1 MSMRSRTLIALLA
14 GAVFGFSAAL
24 AGGVLARAPAS
35 VSARAS
41 TQKRDRLETVIE
53 TAQAGPSADHA
64 ANDTSEPSAN
74 DVTTL
79 PWQEARLFAE
89 VYEHIKHDYVDQES
103 DRKLMDAAIRGMV
116 SSLDPHSAYLDSE
129 EFEETRLSTM
139 GSYPGVGIEVAA
151 DGSAVKIL
159 HAIRGSPADVAG
171 LRAGDEIVAIDGK
184 RVGADASGAIE
195 HMRGVSGSTV
205 TLTIHRAGT
214 AGLLSFVLRRAKV
227 EVHSV
232 SYQTLSPGYGY
243 VRIDEFSDT
252 TPDEVNG
259 AISNLQ
265 RDNPGGLRGLVL
277 DLRDN
282 PGGVLES
289 GVAVADDFLNEG
301 VILTAEGRTPD
312 ARFEM
317 DATPGDLM
325 NGAPIVVLV
334 NSGTASAAE
343 IVGAALKD
351 HGRALLIGHKTYGKG
366 TVQTVIPLEYGGA
379 VKLTTSRYF
388 TPSGGSVQGKGIVPD
403 IVEGGPERQPADVM
417 TAKGAPALQSRDAE
431 VGLALS
437 TLRKEAQDGI
447 GPGHLLRTVARNELP
462 QPPATDDQVP

>member
-1 MSMRSRTLIALLA
+1 MSMRSRTLIALVA
-14 GAVFGFSAAL
+14 GAIFGFSAAL
-24 AGGVLARAPAS
+24 AGGVLADDPGVQGDSNDPA
-35 VSARAS
+35 
-41 TQKRDRLETVIE
+41 
-53 TAQAGPSADHA
+53 
-64 ANDTSEPSAN
+64 
-74 DVTTL
+74 TL

-89 VYEHIKHDYVDQES
+89 VYEHIKHDYVDQVS
-103 DRKLMDAAIRGMV
+103 DHKLMDAAIRGMV
-116 SSLDPHSAYLDSE
+116 SSLDPHSAYLNSE

-151 DGSAVKIL
+151 EGSAVKVVD
-159 HAIRGSPADVAG
+159 AIQGSPADQAG

-184 RVGADASGAIE
+184 EVGADVNGAIE

-214 AGLLSFVLRRAKV
+214 PGLLKFALRRANV

-232 SYQTLSPGYGY
+232 AYQSLAPGIGY
-243 VRIDEFSDT
+243 VRIDDFSDT
-252 TPDEVNG
+252 TPDEVNA
-259 AISNLQ
+259 AISRLQ
-265 RDNPGGLRGLVL
+265 RDNRGGLRGLVL
-277 DLRDN
+277 DMRDN

-289 GVAVADDFLNEG
+289 GVAVADDFLNSG

-343 IVGAALKD
+343 IVSAALKD
-351 HGRALLIGHKTYGKG
+351 HGRALLIGHRTYGKG
-366 TVQTVIPLEYGGA
+366 TVQTVIPLQYGGA

-388 TPSGGSVQGKGIVPD
+388 TPSGGSVQGKGILPD
-403 IVEGGPERQPADVM
+403 IVEAGPEREPADVM
-417 TAKGAPALQSRDAE
+417 TAKDAPSLQSRDAE
-431 VGLALS
+431 VQLALS
-437 TLRKEAQDGI
+437 TLENEIRGGRAS
-447 GPGHLLRTVARNELP
+447 GHLVKTVARNVAPALAGDDMLP
-462 QPPATDDQVP
+462 

>member
-1 MSMRSRTLIALLA
+1 MSTRSRTLIALVA
-14 GAVFGFSAAL
+14 GAIFGFSAAL
-24 AGGVLARAPAS
+24 AGGVLAQQGPGAQGDSSDPA
-35 VSARAS
+35 
-41 TQKRDRLETVIE
+41 
-53 TAQAGPSADHA
+53 
-64 ANDTSEPSAN
+64 
-74 DVTTL
+74 TL

-89 VYEHIKHDYVDQES
+89 VYEHIKRDYVDQVS

-151 DGSAVKIL
+151 DGAAVKIL
-159 HAIRGSPADVAG
+159 DAIQGSPADQAG

-184 RVGADASGAIE
+184 EVGSDVNGAIE

-205 TLTIHRAGT
+205 TLTIRRAGT
-214 AGLLSFVLRRAKV
+214 PGVMNFALRRANV

-232 SYQTLSPGYGY
+232 AFESLAPGYGY

-252 TPDEVNG
+252 TPDEVNA
-259 AISNLQ
+259 AISKLQ

-289 GVAVADDFLNEG
+289 GVAVADDFLNSG

-343 IVGAALKD
+343 IVSAALKD
-351 HGRALLIGHKTYGKG
+351 HGRALLIGHRTYGKG
-366 TVQTVIPLEYGGA
+366 TVQTVIPLQYGGA

-388 TPSGGSVQGKGIVPD
+388 TPSGGSVQGKGILPD
-403 IVEGGPERQPADVM
+403 IVEKGPEHQPADIM
-417 TAKGAPALQSRDAE
+417 SAKGAPSLQSRDAE
-431 VGLALS
+431 VQLALS
-437 TLRKEAQDGI
+437 TLQGEVHAGGASGQR
-447 GPGHLLRTVARNELP
+447 GHLVKTVARI
-462 QPPATDDQVP
+462 PPALATDDLVP

>member
-1 MSMRSRTLIALLA
+1 MSLRSRTLIALVT
-14 GAVFGFSAAL
+14 GAIFGFSAAL
-24 AGGVLARAPAS
+24 AGGVLAQGPG
-35 VSARAS
+35 ARGS
-41 TQKRDRLETVIE
+41 
-53 TAQAGPSADHA
+53 QAGSADA
-64 ANDTSEPSAN
+64 
-74 DVTTL
+74 TTL

-89 VYEHIKHDYVDQES
+89 VYEHIKHDYVDQET
-103 DRKLMDAAIRGMV
+103 DRKLMDSAIRGMV

-139 GSYPGVGIEVAA
+139 GSYPGVGIEVTA
-151 DGSAVKIL
+151 DGSAVKIVS
-159 HAIRGSPADVAG
+159 AIQGSPAERAG

-184 RVGADASGAIE
+184 GVGSDVSGAIA

-205 TLTIHRAGT
+205 TLTIRRAGT
-214 AGLLSFVLRRAKV
+214 QGLKSFALRRANV

-232 SYQTLSPGYGY
+232 AYQSLQPRYGY
-243 VRIDEFSDT
+243 VRIEEFSDT
-252 TPDEVNG
+252 TPDEVAA
-259 AISNLQ
+259 AISKLQ
-265 RDNPGGLRGLVL
+265 RDNPGGLEGLVL

-289 GVAVADDFLNEG
+289 GAAVADDFLNSG
-301 VILTAEGRTPD
+301 VILTAQGRTPD

-343 IVGAALKD
+343 IVSAALRD
-351 HGRALLIGHKTYGKG
+351 HGRALLIGHRTYGKG
-366 TVQTVIPLEYGGA
+366 TVQTVIPLQYGGA

-403 IVEGGPERQPADVM
+403 IVEGGPEHQPADVM
-417 TAKGAPALQSRDAE
+417 TARDAPSLQSRDAE
-431 VGLALS
+431 VQLGLT
-437 TLRKEAQDGI
+437 TLEDEVQGGRGS
-447 GPGHLLRTVARNELP
+447 GHLVKTVARNV
-462 QPPATDDQVP
+462 PPALATDDLLP

>member
-1 MSMRSRTLIALLA
+1 MSMRSRTLIALVT
-14 GAVFGFSAAL
+14 GAIFGFSAAL
-24 AGGVLARAPAS
+24 AGGVLA
-35 VSARAS
+35 
-41 TQKRDRLETVIE
+41 E
-53 TAQAGPSADHA
+53 GPSPHDSSNPA
-64 ANDTSEPSAN
+64 A
-74 DVTTL
+74 L

-89 VYEHIKHDYVDQES
+89 VYEHVKRDYVDRVS

-159 HAIRGSPADVAG
+159 HAIQGSPADEAG

-184 RVGADASGAIE
+184 EVGSDVSGAIE
-195 HMRGVSGSTV
+195 RMRGVSGSTV
-205 TLTIHRAGT
+205 KLTIRRTGT
-214 AGLLSFVLRRAKV
+214 TGLMDFALRRANV

-232 SYQTLSPGYGY
+232 SFQSLSPGYGY
-243 VRIDEFSDT
+243 VRIEDFSDT
-252 TPDEVNG
+252 TPDEVN
-259 AISNLQ
+259 AAVSKLQ

-289 GVAVADDFLNEG
+289 GVAVADDFLNSG

-317 DATPGDLM
+317 DASPGDLM
-325 NGAPIVVLV
+325 NGSPIVVLV

-343 IVGAALKD
+343 IVSAALKD

-366 TVQTVIPLEYGGA
+366 TVQTVIPLQYGGA

-403 IVEGGPERQPADVM
+403 IVEEGPERQPADVL
-417 TAKGAPALQSRDAE
+417 TARNAPALQSRDAE
-431 VGLALS
+431 VRLALT
-437 TLRKEAQDGI
+437 TLENEVHGDSV
-447 GPGHLLRTVARNELP
+447 PGHFIKTAARSP
-462 QPPATDDQVP
+462 RPALASDTLVP

>member
-1 MSMRSRTLIALLA
+1 MSSGKRTLIALVT
-14 GAVFGFSAAL
+14 GAILGFSAAL
-24 AGGVLARAPAS
+24 AGGALA
-35 VSARAS
+35 
-41 TQKRDRLETVIE
+41 
-53 TAQAGPSADHA
+53 AGPSAQL
-64 ANDTSEPSAN
+64 SGP
-74 DVTTL
+74 DVL

-89 VYEHIKHDYVDQES
+89 VYEHIKRDYVDRIS

-116 SSLDPHSAYLDSE
+116 SSLDPHSAYLNSE

-159 HAIRGSPADVAG
+159 HAIPGSPAEHAG
-171 LRAGDEIVAIDGK
+171 LRAGDEIVAIDG
-184 RVGADASGAIE
+184 RDVGANVNGAIE
-195 HMRGVSGSTV
+195 HMRGATGSTV
-205 TLTIHRAGT
+205 TLTIHRAGKP
-214 AGLLSFVLRRAKV
+214 GVMSFALRRANV
-227 EVHSV
+227 AVHSV
-232 SYQTLSPGYGY
+232 DFQRLRPGYGY
-243 VRIDEFSDT
+243 VRIEEFTDT
-252 TPDEVNG
+252 TPDELHA
-259 AISNLQ
+259 AISTLQ

-289 GVAVADDFLNEG
+289 GAAVADDFLNSG

-343 IVGAALKD
+343 IVSAALKD

-366 TVQTVIPLEYGGA
+366 TVQTVIPLQYGGA

-388 TPSGGSVQGKGIVPD
+388 TPSGGSVQGNGIVPD
-403 IVEGGPERQPADVM
+403 IVEEGPEHQPAAILL
-417 TAKGAPALQSRDAE
+417 AKGAPSLQSRDAE
-431 VGLALS
+431 VRLALT
-437 TLRKEAQDGI
+437 TLEAEVRG
-447 GPGHLLRTVARNELP
+447 GNGSGHLVKTMATDL
-462 QPPATDDQVP
+462 PPALAADDLVP

>member
-1 MSMRSRTLIALLA
+1 MSSGKRPLIALVT
-14 GAVFGFSAAL
+14 GAIFGFSAAL
-24 AGGVLARAPAS
+24 AGGVLA
-35 VSARAS
+35 
-41 TQKRDRLETVIE
+41 E
-53 TAQAGPSADHA
+53 GPSAQGGHA
-64 ANDTSEPSAN
+64 GNTIQPMQAVQSGQAPAADASGDSRDPAA
-74 DVTTL
+74 L

-89 VYEHIKHDYVDQES
+89 VYEHIKHDYVDQIS

-159 HAIRGSPADVAG
+159 HAIQGSPAEQAG

-184 RVGADASGAIE
+184 EIGSDVSGAIE

-205 TLTIHRAGT
+205 TLTIRRAGN
-214 AGLLSFVLRRAKV
+214 AGFMSFSLRRANV

-232 SYQTLSPGYGY
+232 SYQILASGYGY
-243 VRIDEFSDT
+243 VRIEDFSDT
-252 TPDEVNG
+252 TPDEVG
-259 AISNLQ
+259 AAISNLQ

-289 GVAVADDFLNEG
+289 GVAVADDFLNSG

-325 NGAPIVVLV
+325 NGAPVVVLV

-343 IVGAALKD
+343 IVSAALKD

-366 TVQTVIPLEYGGA
+366 TVQTVIPLQYGGA

-403 IVEGGPERQPADVM
+403 IVEGGPEHQPADVM
-417 TAKGAPALQSRDAE
+417 TAKDAPSLQSRDAE
-431 VGLALS
+431 VQLALT
-437 TLRKEAQDGI
+437 TLEDEVHGGQ
-447 GPGHLLRTVARNELP
+447 PGHLVKTVARNV
-462 QPPATDDQVP
+462 PPALATDDLVP

>member
-1 MSMRSRTLIALLA
+1 MSMRSRTLIALVA
-14 GAVFGFSAAL
+14 GAIFGFSAAL
-24 AGGVLARAPAS
+24 AGGVLAH
-35 VSARAS
+35 
-41 TQKRDRLETVIE
+41 
-53 TAQAGPSADHA
+53 GPSAQSSQAGNTIEAVAQTMQAGGASAGTSA
-64 ANDTSEPSAN
+64 ADSA
-74 DVTTL
+74 DSATL

-89 VYEHIKHDYVDQES
+89 VYEHIKRDYVDRIS

-159 HAIRGSPADVAG
+159 HAIQGSPADQAG

-184 RVGADASGAIE
+184 EVGSDVSGAIE
-195 HMRGVSGSTV
+195 HMRGVSGSSV
-205 TLTIHRAGT
+205 TLTIRRAGT
-214 AGLLSFVLRRAKV
+214 PGVLNFAMRRANV

-232 SYQTLSPGYGY
+232 DYQSLAPGYGY
-243 VRIDEFSDT
+243 VRIEDFSDT
-252 TPDEVNG
+252 TPDEVS
-259 AISNLQ
+259 AAVSKLQ
-265 RDNPGGLRGLVL
+265 RDNPGGLQGLVL

-289 GVAVADDFLNEG
+289 GVAVADDFLNSG

-325 NGAPIVVLV
+325 NGSPIVVLV

-343 IVGAALKD
+343 IVSAALKD

-366 TVQTVIPLEYGGA
+366 TVQTVIPLQYGGA

-403 IVEGGPERQPADVM
+403 IIEDGPEHQPADVM
-417 TAKGAPALQSRDAE
+417 TAKDAPSLQSRDAE
-431 VGLALS
+431 VQLALS
-437 TLRKEAQDGI
+437 TLKQEVHG
-447 GPGHLLRTVARNELP
+447 GSGSGHLVKTVAKSMSPAIASDDRLP
-462 QPPATDDQVP
+462 

>member
-1 MSMRSRTLIALLA
+1 MSMRSRTLIALVA

-24 AGGVLARAPAS
+24 AGGVLADNPA
-35 VSARAS
+35 VPGARADS
-41 TQKRDRLETVIE
+41 SDP
-53 TAQAGPSADHA
+53 A
-64 ANDTSEPSAN
+64 
-74 DVTTL
+74 TL

-89 VYEHIKHDYVDQES
+89 VYERIKHDYVDQVS
-103 DRKLMDAAIRGMV
+103 DKKLMDAAIRGMV
-116 SSLDPHSAYLDSE
+116 SSLDPHSAYLNDE

-151 DGSAVKIL
+151 DGSAVKVVD
-159 HAIRGSPADVAG
+159 AIQGSPADHAG

-184 RVGADASGAIE
+184 EVGADVNGAIE

-205 TLTIHRAGT
+205 TLTIHRTGMNGVLKFA
-214 AGLLSFVLRRAKV
+214 LRRANV

-232 SYQTLSPGYGY
+232 SDQSLAPGIGY
-243 VRIDEFSDT
+243 VRIDDFSDT
-252 TPDEVNG
+252 TPDEVAA
-259 AISNLQ
+259 AISTLQ
-265 RDNPGGLRGLVL
+265 RDNQAGLSGLVL

-289 GVAVADDFLNEG
+289 GVAVADDFLNSG

-343 IVGAALKD
+343 IVAAALKD
-351 HGRALLIGHKTYGKG
+351 HGRALLIGHRTYGKG
-366 TVQTVIPLEYGGA
+366 TVQTVIPLQYGGA

-388 TPSGGSVQGKGIVPD
+388 TPSGGSVQGKGILPD
-403 IVEGGPERQPADVM
+403 IVEKGPEQQPAQM
-417 TAKGAPALQSRDAE
+417 LSGKSAPSLQSRDAE
-431 VGLALS
+431 VQLALS
-437 TLRKEAQDGI
+437 TLQSEVRG
-447 GPGHLLRTVARNELP
+447 GGTPGHMVKTVAHLP
-462 QPPATDDQVP
+462 ALAGDDMLP

>member
-1 MSMRSRTLIALLA
+1 MSLRSRTLIALFT
-14 GAVFGFSAAL
+14 GAIFGFSAAL
-24 AGGVLARAPAS
+24 AGGVLAEGPDA
-35 VSARAS
+35 
-41 TQKRDRLETVIE
+41 QDG
-53 TAQAGPSADHA
+53 QAGNTA
-64 ANDTSEPSAN
+64 
-74 DVTTL
+74 L

-89 VYEHIKHDYVDQES
+89 VYEHIKHDYVDRVS

-159 HAIRGSPADVAG
+159 HAIQGSPADQVG

-184 RVGADASGAIE
+184 EVGSDVSDAIE

-214 AGLLSFVLRRAKV
+214 AGLLTFAMRRANV
-227 EVHSV
+227 AVHSV
-232 SYQTLSPGYGY
+232 SFQSLSPGYGY
-243 VRIDEFSDT
+243 VRIDDFSDT
-252 TPDEVNG
+252 TPDEVN
-259 AISNLQ
+259 AAVSKLQ
-265 RDNPGGLRGLVL
+265 RDNPGGLQGLVL

-289 GVAVADDFLNEG
+289 GVAVADDFLNSG

-325 NGAPIVVLV
+325 NGSPIVVLV

-343 IVGAALKD
+343 IVSAALKD

-366 TVQTVIPLEYGGA
+366 TVQTVIPLQYGGA

-403 IVEGGPERQPADVM
+403 IVEDGPEHQPADVM
-417 TAKGAPALQSRDAE
+417 SAKDAPPLQSRDPE
-431 VGLALS
+431 VRLGLS
-437 TLRKEAQDGI
+437 TLQREVHDG
-447 GPGHLLRTVARNELP
+447 GGSGHLVRTVARTSEPGFTGDDLLP
-462 QPPATDDQVP
+462 

>member
-1 MSMRSRTLIALLA
+1 MSSGKRTLIALIA
-14 GAVFGFSAAL
+14 GAIFGFSAAL
-24 AGGVLARAPAS
+24 AGGVLAEDPGVQSGSNDPAS
-35 VSARAS
+35 
-41 TQKRDRLETVIE
+41 
-53 TAQAGPSADHA
+53 
-64 ANDTSEPSAN
+64 
-74 DVTTL
+74 L

-89 VYEHIKHDYVDQES
+89 VYEHIKHDYVDQVS

-116 SSLDPHSAYLDSE
+116 SSLDPHSAYLNNE

-151 DGSAVKIL
+151 DGSSVKVVD
-159 HAIRGSPADVAG
+159 AIQGSPADQAG
-171 LRAGDEIVAIDGK
+171 LRAGDEIVAIDG
-184 RVGADASGAIE
+184 RGVGSDVNSAIE
-195 HMRGVSGSTV
+195 HMRGVTGSKV

-214 AGLLSFVLRRAKV
+214 RGLLKFALRRANV

-232 SYQTLSPGYGY
+232 SYQSLAPGIGY
-243 VRIDEFSDT
+243 VRIDDFSDT
-252 TPDEVNG
+252 TPDEVN
-259 AISNLQ
+259 AAVSKLQ
-265 RDNPGGLRGLVL
+265 RDNHGGLHGLVL

-289 GVAVADDFLNEG
+289 GAAVADDFLNSG
-301 VILTAEGRTPD
+301 VILTAEGRTSD

-343 IVGAALKD
+343 IVSAALKD
-351 HGRALLIGHKTYGKG
+351 HGRALLIGHRTYGKG

-388 TPSGGSVQGKGIVPD
+388 TPSGGSVQGKGILPD
-403 IVEGGPERQPADVM
+403 IVERGPERQPADIM
-417 TAKGAPALQSRDAE
+417 SAKGAPSLQSRDAE
-431 VGLALS
+431 VQLALT
-437 TLRKEAQDGI
+437 TLEHETHG
-447 GPGHLLRTVARNELP
+447 GSSPGHLLKTVAQNTAPALAGDDMLP
-462 QPPATDDQVP
+462 

>member
-1 MSMRSRTLIALLA
+1 MSSGKRTLIALFT

-24 AGGVLARAPAS
+24 AGGVLA
-35 VSARAS
+35 
-41 TQKRDRLETVIE
+41 
-53 TAQAGPSADHA
+53 AGPSARNSTDPA
-64 ANDTSEPSAN
+64 A
-74 DVTTL
+74 L

-89 VYEHIKHDYVDQES
+89 VYEHIKRDYVDQVS

-116 SSLDPHSAYLDSE
+116 SSLDPHSAYLDTE

-159 HAIRGSPADVAG
+159 HAIQGSPAEEAG

-184 RVGADASGAIE
+184 EIGSDVSGAIE

-205 TLTIHRAGT
+205 TLTIRRAGT
-214 AGLLSFVLRRAKV
+214 HGVMNFPLRRANV
-227 EVHSV
+227 AVHSV
-232 SYQTLSPGYGY
+232 SFQNLAPGYGY
-243 VRIDEFSDT
+243 VRIEDFSDT
-252 TPDEVNG
+252 TPDEVS
-259 AISNLQ
+259 AAVLKLQ
-265 RDNPGGLRGLVL
+265 RDNTGGLRGLVL

-289 GVAVADDFLNEG
+289 GVAVADDFLNSG
-301 VILTAEGRTPD
+301 VILTAEGRTTD

-325 NGAPIVVLV
+325 NGSPIVVLV

-343 IVGAALKD
+343 IVSAALRD
-351 HGRALLIGHKTYGKG
+351 HSRALLIGHKTYGKG
-366 TVQTVIPLEYGGA
+366 TVQTVIPLDYGGA

-403 IVEGGPERQPADVM
+403 IVEDGPEHQPADVM
-417 TAKGAPALQSRDAE
+417 TAKDAPTLQSRDAE
-431 VGLALS
+431 VRLALS
-437 TLRKEAQDGI
+437 TLQQEVRGNT
-447 GPGHLLRTVARNELP
+447 GPGHLVKTVARDAQPAIATEDRLP
-462 QPPATDDQVP
+462 

>member
-1 MSMRSRTLIALLA
+1 MSMRSRTLIALVS
-14 GAVFGFSAAL
+14 GAIFGFSAAL
-24 AGGVLARAPAS
+24 AGGVLAGGPGAHGSRADKTMEAVVQTVPS
-35 VSARAS
+35 GQARAG
-41 TQKRDRLETVIE
+41 D
-53 TAQAGPSADHA
+53 
-64 ANDTSEPSAN
+64 ANGVSSDPA
-74 DVTTL
+74 VL

-89 VYEHIKHDYVDQES
+89 VYEHIKRDYVDRIS
-103 DRKLMDAAIRGMV
+103 DHKLMDAAIRGMV

-159 HAIRGSPADVAG
+159 HAIQGSPAEQAG

-184 RVGADASGAIE
+184 EIGSDVSGAIE
-195 HMRGVSGSTV
+195 HMRGVSGSSV
-205 TLTIHRAGT
+205 SLTIRRAGIT
-214 AGLLSFVLRRAKV
+214 GVLNFALRRANV
-227 EVHSV
+227 AVHSV
-232 SYQTLSPGYGY
+232 SYQSLAPGYGY
-243 VRIDEFSDT
+243 VRIEDFSDT
-252 TPDEVNG
+252 TPDEVNS
-259 AISNLQ
+259 AVLRLQ
-265 RDNPGGLRGLVL
+265 RDNPAGLRGLVL

-289 GVAVADDFLNEG
+289 GVAVADDFLNSG

-343 IVGAALKD
+343 IVSAALKD
-351 HGRALLIGHKTYGKG
+351 HGRALLIGHRTYGKG
-366 TVQTVIPLEYGGA
+366 TVQTVIPLQYGGA

-388 TPSGGSVQGKGIVPD
+388 TPSGGSVQGKGLVPD
-403 IVEGGPERQPADVM
+403 IVEGGAEHQPADVM
-417 TAKGAPALQSRDAE
+417 TAKGAPSLQSRDAE
-431 VGLALS
+431 VQLALS
-437 TLRKEAQDGI
+437 TLESEAHGGS
-447 GPGHLLRTVARNELP
+447 GPGHLVKTAAREF
-462 QPPATDDQVP
+462 PPTLATDDQLP

>member
-1 MSMRSRTLIALLA
+1 MSMRSRTLIALFT
-14 GAVFGFSAAL
+14 GAIFGFSAAL
-24 AGGVLARAPAS
+24 AGGVLA
-35 VSARAS
+35 
-41 TQKRDRLETVIE
+41 Q
-53 TAQAGPSADHA
+53 GPSARSAQTGNTIESAVQTLQTGHA
-64 ANDTSEPSAN
+64 AAGADTPG
-74 DVTTL
+74 DPTTL

-89 VYEHIKHDYVDQES
+89 VYEHIKHDYVDGIS

-159 HAIRGSPADVAG
+159 HAIQGSPADKAG

-184 RVGADASGAIE
+184 EVGSDVSGAIE
-195 HMRGVSGSTV
+195 HMRGASGSAV
-205 TLTIHRAGT
+205 TLTIRRAGT
-214 AGLLSFVLRRAKV
+214 PGVMSFALRRANV
-227 EVHSV
+227 AVHSV
-232 SYQTLSPGYGY
+232 SYQALAPGYGY

-252 TPDEVNG
+252 TPDEVSA
-259 AISNLQ
+259 AISKLQ
-265 RDNPGGLRGLVL
+265 RDNPAGLRGLVL

-289 GVAVADDFLNEG
+289 GVAVADDFLNSG
-301 VILTAEGRTPD
+301 VILTAEGRTAD

-325 NGAPIVVLV
+325 NGSPIVVLV

-343 IVGAALKD
+343 IVSAALKD

-366 TVQTVIPLEYGGA
+366 TVQTVIPLQYGGA

-403 IVEGGPERQPADVM
+403 IVEDGPEHQPADVM
-417 TAKGAPALQSRDAE
+417 TAKDAPTLQSRDAE
-431 VGLALS
+431 VRLALG
-437 TLRKEAQDGI
+437 TLEEEVHGN
-447 GPGHLLRTVARNELP
+447 GGTGHLVKTVARNFSP
-462 QPPATDDQVP
+462 AIATDDRLP

>member
-1 MSMRSRTLIALLA
+1 MLLRSRTLIALFT
-14 GAVFGFSAAL
+14 GAIFGFSAAL
-24 AGGVLARAPAS
+24 AGGVLAQGPGAHDSP
-35 VSARAS
+35 
-41 TQKRDRLETVIE
+41 EG
-53 TAQAGPSADHA
+53 QAGNA
-64 ANDTSEPSAN
+64 
-74 DVTTL
+74 TL

-89 VYEHIKHDYVDQES
+89 VYEHIRHDYVDRVS

-151 DGSAVKIL
+151 DGSAVKVL
-159 HAIRGSPADVAG
+159 HAIQGSPADQAG
-171 LRAGDEIVAIDGK
+171 LRAGDEIVAIDG
-184 RVGADASGAIE
+184 RDVGSDVSGAIE
-195 HMRGVSGSTV
+195 HMRGTSGSTV
-205 TLTIHRAGT
+205 TLTIRRAGT
-214 AGLLSFVLRRAKV
+214 AGLLSFAMRRANV
-227 EVHSV
+227 AVHSV
-232 SYQTLSPGYGY
+232 SYQNLSPGYGY
-243 VRIDEFSDT
+243 VRIDDFSDT
-252 TPDEVNG
+252 TPDEVN
-259 AISNLQ
+259 AAVSALQ

-289 GVAVADDFLNEG
+289 GVAVADAFLDSG
-301 VILTAEGRTPD
+301 VILTAEGRTAD

-343 IVGAALKD
+343 IVSAALKD
-351 HGRALLIGHKTYGKG
+351 HGRAVLIGHKTYGKG
-366 TVQTVIPLEYGGA
+366 TVQTVIPLQYGGA

-403 IVEGGPERQPADVM
+403 IIEDGPEHQPADVM
-417 TAKGAPALQSRDAE
+417 TAKDAPSLQSRDPE
-431 VGLALS
+431 VRLGLT
-437 TLRKEAQDGI
+437 TLESS
-447 GPGHLLRTVARNELP
+447 GHPVKTVANNASPASTADDLLP
-462 QPPATDDQVP
+462 

>member
-1 MSMRSRTLIALLA
+1 MSMRSRTLIALVT

-24 AGGVLARAPAS
+24 AAGVLAGPSVQGGEDTHTIETVAPPVQAGQAPA
-35 VSARAS
+35 
-41 TQKRDRLETVIE
+41 
-53 TAQAGPSADHA
+53 AGTDAVATTDADG
-64 ANDTSEPSAN
+64 
-74 DVTTL
+74 L

-89 VYEHIKHDYVDQES
+89 VYEHIKRDYVDRIS

-116 SSLDPHSAYLDSE
+116 SSLDPHSAYLDSR
-129 EFEETRLSTM
+129 EFEDTRLSAM

-159 HAIRGSPADVAG
+159 HAMPGSPAQRAG
-171 LRAGDEIVAIDGK
+171 LRAGDEIVAINGK
-184 RVGADASGAIE
+184 DVGTNVSGAIN
-195 HMRGVSGSTV
+195 HMRGTSGSTV
-205 TLTIHRAGT
+205 TLTIHRAGKPGVMNF
-214 AGLLSFVLRRAKV
+214 ALRRANV

-232 SYQTLSPGYGY
+232 AYQTLRPGYGY
-243 VRIDEFSDT
+243 VRIEEFSDT
-252 TPDEVNG
+252 TPDEVNA

-265 RDNPGGLRGLVL
+265 RDNPGGLRALVL

-289 GVAVADDFLNEG
+289 GVAVADDFLNSG
-301 VILTAEGRTPD
+301 VILTAEGRTAD

-343 IVGAALKD
+343 IVSAALKD
-351 HGRALLIGHKTYGKG
+351 HGRALLIGQKTYGKG
-366 TVQTVIPLEYGGA
+366 TVQTVIPLRYGGA

-388 TPSGGSVQGKGIVPD
+388 TPAGGSVQGTGILPD
-403 IVEGGPERQPADVM
+403 IVVTGPGHQPAPVM
-417 TAKGAPALQSRDAE
+417 TAKGAPSLQSRDPEVQLALTTLRAE
-431 VGLALS
+431 VRGGEHS
-437 TLRKEAQDGI
+437 
-447 GPGHLLRTVARNELP
+447 GHLVKTM
-462 QPPATDDQVP
+462 ATDVPAALTADDLVP

>member
-1 MSMRSRTLIALLA
+1 MTLRSPTLIALVT

-24 AGGVLARAPAS
+24 ASGVLAEGPGAPS
-35 VSARAS
+35 RQARN
-41 TQKRDRLETVIE
+41 TLETVVQ
-53 TAQAGPSADHA
+53 TAQTGKAAADDSNDA
-64 ANDTSEPSAN
+64 AA
-74 DVTTL
+74 L

-89 VYEHIKHDYVDQES
+89 VYEHIRHDYVDRIS
-103 DRKLMDAAIRGMV
+103 DQKLMDAAVRGMV
-116 SSLDPHSAYLDSE
+116 SALDPHSAYLDSE

-139 GSYPGVGIEVAA
+139 GSYPGVGIEVTA
-151 DGSAVKIL
+151 DGSTVKIL
-159 HAIRGSPADVAG
+159 HAIQGSPADQAG

-184 RVGADASGAIE
+184 DVGSDVNGAIE
-195 HMRGVSGSTV
+195 HMRGTSGSTV

-214 AGLLSFVLRRAKV
+214 AGLMNFAMRRANV

-232 SYQTLSPGYGY
+232 EYQSLLPGYGY
-243 VRIDEFSDT
+243 VRIDDFSDT
-252 TPDEVNG
+252 TPDEMNAAV
-259 AISNLQ
+259 SKLQ
-265 RDNPGGLRGLVL
+265 RNNPGGLRGLVL

-289 GVAVADDFLNEG
+289 GVAVADGFLNGG
-301 VILTAEGRTPD
+301 VILTAEGRTSD

-343 IVGAALKD
+343 IVSAALKD
-351 HGRALLIGHKTYGKG
+351 HGRALLIGHRTYGKG
-366 TVQTVIPLEYGGA
+366 TVQTVIPLQYGGA

-403 IVEGGPERQPADVM
+403 IVEGGREHQPADVM
-417 TAKGAPALQSRDAE
+417 TAKDAPSLQSRDAE
-431 VGLALS
+431 VLLALT
-437 TLRKEAQDGI
+437 TLENDAHDGSQ
-447 GPGHLLRTVARNELP
+447 PGHVVKTVARNI
-462 QPPATDDQVP
+462 PPALGTDDLVP

>member
-14 GAVFGFSAAL
+14 GAIFGFSAAL
-24 AGGVLARAPAS
+24 AGGVLADDPGAQSDSSDPA
-35 VSARAS
+35 
-41 TQKRDRLETVIE
+41 
-53 TAQAGPSADHA
+53 
-64 ANDTSEPSAN
+64 
-74 DVTTL
+74 TL

-89 VYEHIKHDYVDQES
+89 VYEHIKRDYVDQES

-116 SSLDPHSAYLDSE
+116 SSLDPHSAYLNSE

-151 DGSAVKIL
+151 DGSAVKIVD
-159 HAIRGSPADVAG
+159 AIEGSPADQAG
-171 LRAGDEIVAIDGK
+171 LRAGDEIVAIDG
-184 RVGADASGAIE
+184 REVGADVNGAIE

-205 TLTIHRAGT
+205 TLTIQRAGT
-214 AGLLSFVLRRAKV
+214 TGLLKFALRRANV

-232 SYQTLSPGYGY
+232 AYQSLAPGIGY

-252 TPDEVNG
+252 TPDEVT
-259 AISNLQ
+259 AAMSALQ
-265 RDNPGGLRGLVL
+265 RDNHAALRGLVL

-289 GVAVADDFLNEG
+289 GVAVADDFLNSG

-343 IVGAALKD
+343 IVSAALKD
-351 HGRALLIGHKTYGKG
+351 HGRALLIGHRTYGKG

-388 TPSGGSVQGKGIVPD
+388 TPSGGSVQGKGILPD
-403 IVEGGPERQPADVM
+403 IVERGPEREPADIM
-417 TAKGAPALQSRDAE
+417 TAKGAPSLQSRDAE
-431 VGLALS
+431 VQLALT
-437 TLRKEAQDGI
+437 TLQNEVHGGSA
-447 GPGHLLRTVARNELP
+447 PGHLVKTVAQNI
-462 QPPATDDQVP
+462 PPALAGDDMLP

>member
-1 MSMRSRTLIALLA
+1 MSSGKRTLIALVA
-14 GAVFGFSAAL
+14 GTIFGFSAAL
-24 AGGVLARAPAS
+24 SGGVLA
-35 VSARAS
+35 
-41 TQKRDRLETVIE
+41 
-53 TAQAGPSADHA
+53 AGPSARDA
-64 ANDTSEPSAN
+64 QGSNDPS
-74 DVTTL
+74 TL

-89 VYEHIKHDYVDQES
+89 VYEHIKRDYVDQIS

-159 HAIRGSPADVAG
+159 HAIPGSPAEQAG
-171 LRAGDEIVAIDGK
+171 LRAGDEILAIDGK
-184 RVGADASGAIE
+184 GVGADVSGAIE

-214 AGLLSFVLRRAKV
+214 PGLLSFALRRANV
-227 EVHSV
+227 AVHSV
-232 SYQTLSPGYGY
+232 DYQSLTPGYGY
-243 VRIDEFSDT
+243 VRIEEFTDT
-252 TPDEVNG
+252 TPDEVNA
-259 AISNLQ
+259 AISKLQ
-265 RDNPGGLRGLVL
+265 RDNPAGLSGLVL

-289 GVAVADDFLNEG
+289 GVAVADDFLNSG
-301 VILTAEGRTPD
+301 VILTAQGRTPD

-343 IVGAALKD
+343 IVSAALKD
-351 HGRALLIGHKTYGKG
+351 HGRALLIGHRTYGKG
-366 TVQTVIPLEYGGA
+366 TVQTVIPLQYGGA

-388 TPSGGSVQGKGIVPD
+388 TPSGGSVQGKGIIPD
-403 IVEGGPERQPADVM
+403 IVEDGPEHQPADVM
-417 TAKGAPALQSRDAE
+417 TAKGSPSLQSRDAE
-431 VGLALS
+431 VRLALT
-437 TLRKEAQDGI
+437 TLLAEAHRSNGS
-447 GPGHLLRTVARNELP
+447 GHLVKTLATDAAP
-462 QPPATDDQVP
+462 ASIPPTLAADDQVP